1 MEEILLLED
10 KKNKLEEIRKI
21 KIDGVM
27 LRSRCRYEDLG
38 EKPTKYFL
46 NLESRKS
53 QDKVINHLIDENGDE
68 VYKTKDILDT
78 QKRYYK
84 NLYTEKIQI
93 DDSPIKEMIGNNEN
107 QLNDDE
113 AQMLEGEINYE
124 ELTTALKNK
133 KNSKSP
139 GNDGFTTEFF
149 RFFLG

>member
-21 KIDGVM
+21 KIDRVM

-46 NLESRKS
+46 NLESRNY
-53 QDKVINHLIDENGDE
+53 QDKVINHFIYENGDE

-84 NLYTEKIQI
+84 NPYT
-93 DDSPIKEMIGNNEN
+93 
-107 QLNDDE
+107 
-113 AQMLEGEINYE
+113 
-124 ELTTALKNK
+124 
-133 KNSKSP
+133 KNS
-139 GNDGFTTEFF
+139 NRRYTH
-149 RFFLG
+149 